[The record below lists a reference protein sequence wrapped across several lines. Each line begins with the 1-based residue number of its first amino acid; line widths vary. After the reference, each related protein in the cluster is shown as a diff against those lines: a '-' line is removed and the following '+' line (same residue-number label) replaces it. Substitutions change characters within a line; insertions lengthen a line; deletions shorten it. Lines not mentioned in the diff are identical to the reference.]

1 MLLSSP
7 VMAASFAVTSLSDSG
22 PGSLRAAITSA
33 NANRGS
39 TITFGTTGTITLS
52 TPLPG
57 LVAQM
62 AIDGTTAPGF
72 VGTPLVS
79 VDFNT
84 GAGLTVAVG
93 ADGTS
98 IKSLALVHAQT
109 SAVTLLASNVTLQGN
124 YIGLRSDGIAAG
136 NLGDG
141 VTILG
146 PSGNNLIGN
155 SNPVAGITYA
165 NANAFPTYPVSA
177 WQGIRNNA
185 SVDGE
190 FLICGTSNALGLL
203 YVGPIS
209 GAGTSFTVN
218 YPGATATS
226 VYGPDNLAGGKVR
239 LVGELPQ
246 KRGIQYLQLWIRL
259 GRRDKPVAV

>member
-7 VMAASFAVTSLSDSG
+7 VMAASFAVTSLSSIRVLDRFVQ
-22 PGSLRAAITSA
+22 PLPQQTPLQQITF
-33 NANRGS
+33 
-39 TITFGTTGTITLS
+39 FGTTGTITLS

-57 LVAQM
+57 LIAQM

-84 GAGLTVAVG
+84 GTGLTVAVG

-109 SAVTLLASNVTLQGN
+109 SAVALLASNVTLQGN
-124 YIGLRSDGIAAG
+124 YIGLGSDGIAAG

-190 FLICGTSNALGLL
+190 FLICGTSNAL
-203 YVGPIS
+203 VIS
-209 GAGTSFTVN
+209 TSAQSRV
-218 YPGATATS
+218 PAPA
-226 VYGPDNLAGGKVR
+226 LR
-239 LVGELPQ
+239 
-246 KRGIQYLQLWIRL
+246 
-259 GRRDKPVAV
+259 